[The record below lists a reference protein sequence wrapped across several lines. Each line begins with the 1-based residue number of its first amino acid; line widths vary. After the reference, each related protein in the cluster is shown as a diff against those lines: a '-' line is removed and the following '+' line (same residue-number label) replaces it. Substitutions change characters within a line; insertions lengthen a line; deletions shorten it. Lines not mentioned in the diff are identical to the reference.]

1 MNNYHYII
9 AGLPDLVPEFGSQ
22 QFSYNE
28 ISAVIRANLSKKD
41 NKLVD
46 WLEFGLQED
55 NLHHYFYH
63 KAEHSK
69 NNFLSQYFAFDRF
82 LRNVQ
87 VSLLSRT
94 LGKES
99 EKYMMGEINTENDDY
114 KEIAKIF
121 EISNLIEREQ
131 ALDRFRWRKI
141 SEINLYHYFDI
152 DVILAF
158 LLKGK
163 IVERWIKLDQAKG
176 AELFEQYVSEV
187 RGTFTGI
194 NF

>member
-28 ISAVIRANLSKKD
+28 ISAAIRAYLSKKD

-69 NNFLSQYFAFDRF
+69 NNFLSQYFTFDRF

>member
-28 ISAVIRANLSKKD
+28 ISSAIRANLSKKD

-163 IVERWIKLDQAKG
+163 MVERWIKLDQAKG

>member
-9 AGLPDLVPEFGSQ
+9 VGLPDLVPEFGPS
-22 QFSYNE
+22 QFSYDE
-28 ISAVIRANLSKKD
+28 MAAVVRANLSAKD

-46 WLEFGLQED
+46 WLEFGFREE
-55 NLHHYFYH
+55 NLHHYFYYR
-63 KAEHSK
+63 AEHSK
-69 NNFLSQYFAFDRF
+69 SHFLSKYFELDRF
-82 LRNVQ
+82 IRNVQ
-87 VSLLSRT
+87 VSLLSKT

-99 EKYMMGEINTENDDY
+99 QKYLMGEFDAECDDY

-131 ALDRFRWRKI
+131 ALDRFRWNKI
-141 SEINLYHYFDI
+141 SEINLFHYFDM

-163 IVERWIKLDQAKG
+163 LVERWIRLDQAKG

-194 NF
+194 KF

>member
-28 ISAVIRANLSKKD
+28 ISAAIRANLSKKD

-141 SEINLYHYFDI
+141 SEINLYHYFDM

-163 IVERWIKLDQAKG
+163 IVERWIKLDQTKG

>member
-28 ISAVIRANLSKKD
+28 ISAAIRANLSSKD

-141 SEINLYHYFDI
+141 SEINLYHYFDM

>member
-28 ISAVIRANLSKKD
+28 ISAAIRANLSKKD

-131 ALDRFRWRKI
+131 ALDRFRWKKI

>member
-9 AGLPDLVPEFGSQ
+9 AGLPDLVPDFGAQ
-22 QFSYNE
+22 QFSYDE
-28 ISAVIRANLSKKD
+28 IAATIRERLSKRD
-41 NKLVD
+41 NALVD
-46 WLEFGLQED
+46 WLEFGLIEE

-69 NNFLSQYFAFDRF
+69 NQFISKYFKFDRF
-82 LRNVQ
+82 VRNVQ
-87 VSLLSRT
+87 VSLLAKT
-94 LGKES
+94 LGKEN
-99 EKYMMGEINTENDDY
+99 EKYIMGDFDIENDDY
-114 KEIAKIF
+114 PQIAKIF
-121 EISNLIEREQ
+121 EIQNIIEREQ
-131 ALDRFRWRKI
+131 ALDKFRWQKI

-163 IVERWIKLDQAKG
+163 IVERWIRLDQAKG

>member
-28 ISAVIRANLSKKD
+28 ISAAIRANLSKKD

>member
-28 ISAVIRANLSKKD
+28 ISAAIRANLSKKD

-87 VSLLSRT
+87 VSFLSRT

>member
-28 ISAVIRANLSKKD
+28 ISAAIRANLSKKD

-82 LRNVQ
+82 LRNIQ
-87 VSLLSRT
+87 VSLLSRS

-141 SEINLYHYFDI
+141 SEINLYHYFDM

>member
-28 ISAVIRANLSKKD
+28 ISAAIRANLSKKD

-163 IVERWIKLDQAKG
+163 MVERWIKLDQAKG

>member
-28 ISAVIRANLSKKD
+28 ISAAIRANLSKKD

-94 LGKES
+94 VGKES

-141 SEINLYHYFDI
+141 SEINLYHYFDM

>member
-28 ISAVIRANLSKKD
+28 ISAAIRANLSKKD

-141 SEINLYHYFDI
+141 SEINLYHYFDM

-176 AELFEQYVSEV
+176 AELVEQYVSEV

>member
-28 ISAVIRANLSKKD
+28 ISAAIRANLSKKD

-99 EKYMMGEINTENDDY
+99 EKYMMGEIHTENDDY

-141 SEINLYHYFDI
+141 SEINLYHYFDM

>member
-28 ISAVIRANLSKKD
+28 ISAAIRANLSKKD

-121 EISNLIEREQ
+121 ETSNLIEREQ

>member
-1 MNNYHYII
+1 MSNYHYII
-9 AGLPDLVPEFGSQ
+9 VGLPDLVPDFGSQ
-22 QFSYNE
+22 SFSYDE
-28 ISAVIRANLSKKD
+28 VSAVIRANLSKKD

-46 WLEFGLQED
+46 WLEFGLAED

-63 KAEHSK
+63 RAENLK
-69 NNFLSQYFAFDRF
+69 NNFLSKYFALDRYI
-82 LRNVQ
+82 RNAQ
-87 VSLLSRT
+87 VHLLSKT
-94 LGKES
+94 VGQDS
-99 EKYMMGEINTENDDY
+99 EKYMMGDFDIENDDY

-121 EISNLIEREQ
+121 EISNIIEREQ
-131 ALDRFRWRKI
+131 ALDKFRWNKI

-163 IVERWIKLDQAKG
+163 IVERWIKLDQTKG
-176 AELFEQYVSEV
+176 AELFEQLVSEV

>member
-28 ISAVIRANLSKKD
+28 ISAAIRANLSKKD

-141 SEINLYHYFDI
+141 SEINLYHYFDM

>member
-28 ISAVIRANLSKKD
+28 ISAAIRANLSKKD

-55 NLHHYFYH
+55 HLHHYFYH

>member
-9 AGLPDLVPEFGSQ
+9 AGLPDIVPDFGSQ
-22 QFSYNE
+22 QFSYQE
-28 ISAVIRANLSKKD
+28 ISAHIRANLSKKD

-46 WLEFGLQED
+46 WLEYGLCED
-55 NLHHYFYH
+55 NLSHYFYH
-63 KAEHSK
+63 KAEKSPNK
-69 NNFLSQYFAFDRF
+69 FISEYFAFDRF
-82 LRNVQ
+82 LRNAQ
-87 VSLLSRT
+87 VAHLSKT
-94 LGKES
+94 LGKEG
-99 EKYMMGEINTENDDY
+99 EKYIMGELDIENDDY
-114 KEIAKIF
+114 QEISKIF
-121 EISNLIEREQ
+121 EISNIIEREQ
-131 ALDRFRWRKI
+131 ALDKLRWRKI
-141 SEINLYHYFDI
+141 AQINLYHYFDI

>member
-9 AGLPDLVPEFGSQ
+9 VGLPDLLPDFGSQ
-22 QFSYNE
+22 QFSYDE
-28 ISAVIRANLSKKD
+28 VSAAIRANLSKKD

-46 WLEFGLQED
+46 WLEFGLCEE

-63 KAEHSK
+63 RAEHLK
-69 NNFLSQYFAFDRF
+69 NKFLSQYFTLDRF
-82 LRNVQ
+82 IRNVQ
-87 VSLLSRT
+87 VHLLSKT

-99 EKYMMGEINTENDDY
+99 EKYMMGDFDIESDDY

-131 ALDRFRWRKI
+131 ALDKFRWKRI
-141 SEINLYHYFDI
+141 SEINLYHYFDM

>member
-9 AGLPDLVPEFGSQ
+9 VGLPDLLPDFGSQ
-22 QFSYNE
+22 QFSYDE
-28 ISAVIRANLSKKD
+28 VAAAIRANLSKRD

-46 WLEFGLQED
+46 WLEFGLKEE

-63 KAEHSK
+63 RAENLK
-69 NNFLSQYFAFDRF
+69 NSFLSQYFALDRF
-82 LRNVQ
+82 IRNVQ
-87 VSLLSRT
+87 VHLLSKT
-94 LGKES
+94 LGKGS
-99 EKYMMGEINTENDDY
+99 EKYMMGELDTENDDY
-114 KEIAKIF
+114 QEIAKIF

-131 ALDRFRWRKI
+131 ALDKFRWRRI
-141 SEINLYHYFDI
+141 SEINLYHYFDM

>member
-1 MNNYHYII
+1 MSNYHYII
-9 AGLPDLVPEFGSQ
+9 VGLPDLVPDFGSQ
-22 QFSYNE
+22 SFSYDE
-28 ISAVIRANLSKKD
+28 VSAVIRANLSKKD

-46 WLEFGLQED
+46 WLEFGLAED